1 MPPLTRGWALRA
13 GDLWWVLASPVYL
26 VLGTLR
32 HEGSHLLVGLAQ
44 GGRIG
49 AFSILP
55 SDRGWG
61 FVQMQGGQIS
71 WLTFAAPYL
80 GDALVFAAGYVW
92 AFRIAPTRR
101 WLFVNVFVV
110 MMLSPLINTANNS
123 VGGLAS
129 SGSDFFW
136 LGRQF
141 GAVAVTVASGLA
153 IASYSYGILRVL
165 TRSPMA
171 CTSASRAE
179 PRS

>member
-1 MPPLTRGWALRA
+1 
-13 GDLWWVLASPVYL
+13 
-26 VLGTLR
+26 
-32 HEGSHLLVGLAQ
+32 
-44 GGRIG
+44 
-49 AFSILP
+49 
-55 SDRGWG
+55 
-61 FVQMQGGQIS
+61 MQGGQIS